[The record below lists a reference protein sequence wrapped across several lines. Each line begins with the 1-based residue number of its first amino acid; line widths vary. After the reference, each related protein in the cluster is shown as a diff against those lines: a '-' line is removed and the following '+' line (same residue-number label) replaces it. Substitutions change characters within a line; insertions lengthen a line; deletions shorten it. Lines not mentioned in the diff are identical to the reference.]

1 MVGRGVEESYC
12 THLTEGH
19 NPHFLE
25 TERESTGRKQGETED
40 TMTKRKAGQALDTEE
55 KHAYSTSHKRPLLLL
70 LMLDWQGQQF
80 SCVSNPAHTLR
91 EVVTQYYKWQPYYA
105 QGGSEEG

>member
-19 NPHFLE
+19 NPLFLE

-40 TMTKRKAGQALDTEE
+40 TMTKRKAGQALDTTEE

-70 LMLDWQGQQF
+70 LMLDW
-80 SCVSNPAHTLR
+80 
-91 EVVTQYYKWQPYYA
+91 
-105 QGGSEEG
+105 